1 VQRGLTWSVPVWEA
15 TALELEARC
24 KVCGSHLCTRRSR
37 MRCQSRP
44 WPHDEH
50 RHIASGEKTHVKIM
64 QLNRRVTP
72 IDVPNERVVLASETV
87 DDEGC
92 ELGVPKRPDDGG
104 QRVSQ

>member
-1 VQRGLTWSVPVWEA
+1 
-15 TALELEARC
+15 
-24 KVCGSHLCTRRSR
+24 
-37 MRCQSRP
+37 
-44 WPHDEH
+44 
-50 RHIASGEKTHVKIM
+50 M